1 MKATNNGSLA
11 PLPRC
16 IIDIPKAGIIRLNN
30 LPDISDSKDAIYNNE
45 AIIGRSTPLYTY
57 SHSGDRTI
65 GIQMHFFVIDQG
77 DAGKNLQY
85 LRWIQSALYPRP
97 SNGQSPFEPPVVCQ
111 ITCGSLLS
119 GNPKIEQSSEPLCC
133 ILKSYSVKFPTE
145 VAWDEETFCP
155 FKFDV
160 ETSWIVVYASDDL
173 PFQDRI
179 VKSGR

>member
-1 MKATNNGSLA
+1 MKATNNGSLTR
-11 PLPRC
+11 LPRC
-16 IIDIPKAGIIRLNN
+16 TIAIPNAGPIILNN
-30 LPDISDSKDAIYNNE
+30 LPDITDSKDAIYNNE

-57 SHSGDRTI
+57 SHSGDRSI
-65 GIQMHFFVIDQG
+65 GIQMHFFVVDKG
-77 DAGKNLQY
+77 DAEKNLEY

-97 SNGQSPFEPPVVCQ
+97 SDGNYPFVPPVVCQ

-119 GNPKIEQSSEPLCC
+119 GNPAEKESSQPLCC